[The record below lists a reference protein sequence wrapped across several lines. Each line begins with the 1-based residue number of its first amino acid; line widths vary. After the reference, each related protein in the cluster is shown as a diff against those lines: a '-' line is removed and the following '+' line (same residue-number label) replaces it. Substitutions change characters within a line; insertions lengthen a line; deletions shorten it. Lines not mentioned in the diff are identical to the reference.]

1 MVWLPVCLKEIAQVL
16 YLEKK
21 KKKKKRQSTQLMQNN
36 DRKHPLRFYFPLK
49 CHQTARPKAT
59 AGNLSLE

>member
-21 KKKKKRQSTQLMQNN
+21 KEEKKTVNTINAKQW
-36 DRKHPLRFYFPLK
+36 
-49 CHQTARPKAT
+49 
-59 AGNLSLE
+59 